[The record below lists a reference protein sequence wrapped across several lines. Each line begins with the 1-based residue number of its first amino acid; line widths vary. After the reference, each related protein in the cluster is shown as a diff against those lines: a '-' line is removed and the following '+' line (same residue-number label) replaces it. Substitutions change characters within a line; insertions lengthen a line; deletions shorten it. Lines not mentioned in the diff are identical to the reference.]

1 MLIGT
6 KDERMTFRALF
17 VGIDR
22 YQSPEIRDLSC
33 AARDATALEAMFGD
47 TLCGGK
53 CPANG

>member
-1 MLIGT
+1 
-6 KDERMTFRALF
+6 MTFRALF